1 MISFD
6 GEYRIVLFVICSL
19 LVVSLILT
27 AYCYLNARKQAWY
40 QYLWKGFFSMSIGC
54 ILIFLGLTM
63 EIPKP
68 LSVIRQVVIL
78 PLGIYGFSLI
88 MVGEK
93 KKKGIQTIRKD
104 ALTERIERNLSHRPE
119 EEPHLYS

>member
-1 MISFD
+1 
-6 GEYRIVLFVICSL
+6 
-19 LVVSLILT
+19 
-27 AYCYLNARKQAWY
+27 
-40 QYLWKGFFSMSIGC
+40 MSIGC

-88 MVGEK
+88 IVGEK
-93 KKKGIQTIRKD
+93 KKKGIQTNSKD
-104 ALTERIERNLSHRPE
+104 ELTERIARSLPKRPE
-119 EEPHLYS
+119 EESRLYS